1 MLVRM
6 QNDIQELTCQMNHI
20 ITVLQSLKRDNEDID
35 LQLPDGINIPMT
47 SVDDMQAT
55 EAALADKQFRKIW

>member
-1 MLVRM
+1 MLVGM
-6 QNDIQELTCQMNHI
+6 QNDIQELTRQMNHI

>member
-1 MLVRM
+1 
-6 QNDIQELTCQMNHI
+6 MNHI